1 MILSFNKENIE
12 KRNFKEKIL
21 NGTKIHTIREDKH
34 NRWKETMSIQF
45 YAMNPRNGGKKFAEG
60 IVDKVTRI
68 EIDTSSNKVYF
79 PEFNRDRNMC
89 CMSNPMILDDLAK
102 CDGFESW
109 EEMKEFFPEYF
120 EGKIIYW
127 ILNDRS

>member
-34 NRWKETMSIQF
+34 NRWKPGMSIQF

-60 IVDKVTRI
+60 VVTKIEFVEMSTYIEVVDRFLPDNGQFIHTNI
-68 EIDTSSNKVYF
+68 
-79 PEFNRDRNMC
+79 C
-89 CMSNPMILDDLAK
+89 LDFELNDFAK
-102 CDGFESW
+102 NDGFESW
-109 EEMKEFFPEYF
+109 EEMKEFFPECF

-127 ILNDRS
+127 RLK

>member
-1 MILSFNKENIE
+1 MILSFSKENIE
-12 KRNFKEKIL
+12 KRSFKEKIL

-68 EIDTSSNKVYF
+68 EIDAPNNKVSF
-79 PEFNRDRNMC
+79 PALYSDTGIYCIN
-89 CMSNPMILDDLAK
+89 NPIILDDLAK

-109 EEMKEFFPEYF
+109 EEMKKFFPEHF

>member
-34 NRWKETMSIQF
+34 NRWKPGMSIQF

-60 IVDKVTRI
+60 IVTAVVPVHISPDY
-68 EIDTSSNKVYF
+68 EISIIYTKLPRGGSLIRSLSV
-79 PEFNRDRNMC
+79 EA
-89 CMSNPMILDDLAK
+89 LAK
-102 CDGFESW
+102 NDGFESW
-109 EEMKEFFPEYF
+109 EEMKEFFPEFF

-127 ILNDRS
+127 GLK

>member
-1 MILSFNKENIE
+1 MILSFSKENIE

-68 EIDTSSNKVYF
+68 IIDAPNNKVSF
-79 PEFNRDRNMC
+79 PEINGYYI
-89 CMSNPMILDDLAK
+89 SNPVILDDLAK
-102 CDGFESW
+102 SDGFESW

-127 ILNDRS
+127 NLNDRS

>member
-1 MILSFNKENIE
+1 MQKEVIVILSFIKENIE

-68 EIDTSSNKVYF
+68 IIDAPNNKVSF
-79 PEFNRDRNMC
+79 PEINGYYI
-89 CMSNPMILDDLAK
+89 SNPKILDDLAK
-102 CDGFESW
+102 NDGFESW

-127 ILNDRS
+127 RLK